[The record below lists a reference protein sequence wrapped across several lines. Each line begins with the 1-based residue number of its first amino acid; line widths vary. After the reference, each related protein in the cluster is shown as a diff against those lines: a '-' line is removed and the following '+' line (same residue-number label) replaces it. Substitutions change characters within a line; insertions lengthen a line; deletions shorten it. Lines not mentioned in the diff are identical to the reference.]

1 MSGSTEVQSLYDTP
15 FPALSHDQLAA
26 VIERHHLA
34 VAPDA
39 VKPMRST
46 GIVHRVYSLG
56 GSLVLRV
63 PKEHPE
69 AIADAYTGSV
79 AAPVAYAAGVR
90 TPALVAFDDDRDIVA
105 VPYSIFERAPGEPL
119 VLTGAYPQDLGELW
133 ADLGRDLALLHS
145 SVRVC
150 DDPGGRLDHHV
161 SPGEHQQLVED
172 LRHSGVIGD
181 EATSWLTVV
190 LSRLQPATQ
199 GRHLYRRFV
208 HGDAQ
213 PSNVLTLGSHYSAII
228 DWDDA
233 GWADPVTDL
242 HYLPLR
248 AADLVLAGYRSIAPM
263 DGDASAEERLLWDK
277 LTDALLRVLAAPAAN
292 ESISGRSVGPLI
304 ETLAAAAD
312 GDVGIMRL
320 LRR

>member
-46 GIVHRVYSLG
+46 GIVHSVYSLG

-119 VLTGAYPQDLGELW
+119 VLSGAYPQDLGELW
-133 ADLGRDLALLHS
+133 ADLGRYLALCTAAS
-145 SVRVC
+145 EC
-150 DDPGGRLDHHV
+150 
-161 SPGEHQQLVED
+161 
-172 LRHSGVIGD
+172 
-181 EATSWLTVV
+181 AT
-190 LSRLQPATQ
+190 TQ
-199 GRHLYRRFV
+199 V
-208 HGDAQ
+208 
-213 PSNVLTLGSHYSAII
+213 
-228 DWDDA
+228 A
-233 GWADPVTDL
+233 GWTITFVPGSINNWSKTCDTAGSLATKQQVGSL
-242 HYLPLR
+242 LSCRGSSRPLR
-248 AADLVLAGYRSIAPM
+248 AGTCTAGLSTEMLNPPMSSPWVRTTAPSSTGTM
-263 DGDASAEERLLWDK
+263 PVGPTQSRTCTTCRYERRTWSW
-277 LTDALLRVLAAPAAN
+277 PAT
-292 ESISGRSVGPLI
+292 GRSHQWT
-304 ETLAAAAD
+304 ETPQPKSACY
-312 GDVGIMRL
+312 GTSSRT
-320 LRR
+320 RS